1 MIVLMTREELERA
14 AQEMSWEDQNWLF
27 NRLMDLLWPDLAG
40 KKVAL
45 VEATGF
51 FDEDEWTDDDYEELE
66 E

>member
-1 MIVLMTREELERA
+1 MTREELERA

>member
-1 MIVLMTREELERA
+1 MIVLMTREELERV

-27 NRLMDLLWPDLAG
+27 NRLMDRLWPDLAG

-51 FDEDEWTDDDYEELE
+51 FDEDEWTDDDYEEVGE
-66 E
+66 

>member
-1 MIVLMTREELERA
+1 MTREELERA

-27 NRLMDLLWPDLAG
+27 NRLMDRLWPDLAG

>member
-1 MIVLMTREELERA
+1 VIVLMTREELERA

-27 NRLMDLLWPDLAG
+27 NRLMDRLWPDLAG

>member
-27 NRLMDLLWPDLAG
+27 NRLMDRLWPDLAG